1 MVADGLLAVGAG
13 ILLATDSD
21 YGETN
26 VRSSSGERGAQANE
40 AIMKLAKP
48 MICGVDCR
56 AKDTF
61 NQTNQVKMKHIMWRG
76 DGGAAFPCST
86 GVCTLT
92 SRPSFSGLA
101 LTPPAGPP
109 FLSRRSCINER
120 TIDSMQG

>member
-21 YGETN
+21 YGEIN

-48 MICGVDCR
+48 SRMICGVDCR

-76 DGGAAFPCST
+76 DGGISVQYRRLYFDEPAELFGIGPDAPA
-86 GVCTLT
+86 
-92 SRPSFSGLA
+92 RPQV
-101 LTPPAGPP
+101 
-109 FLSRRSCINER
+109 LSRRSCINER